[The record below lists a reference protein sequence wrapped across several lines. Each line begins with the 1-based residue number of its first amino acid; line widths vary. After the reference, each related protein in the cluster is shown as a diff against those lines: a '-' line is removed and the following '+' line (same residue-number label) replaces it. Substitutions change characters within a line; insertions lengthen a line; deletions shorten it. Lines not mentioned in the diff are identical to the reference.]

1 MQTQFAE
8 LMQQQKNE
16 NKDESSKNSEQQE
29 PSTTF
34 EKEEPSEVTEMKEK
48 KEDDDSE
55 NKHVISNKT
64 ITQTPKNINKFVLAK
79 QLREKLNDIQVDL
92 PANLDALILNAVS
105 TSKKDLNNEA
115 AFYKILLDNNLH
127 SLVKNKSKFNRYI
140 KPHFFHI

>member
-1 MQTQFAE
+1 M
-8 LMQQQKNE
+8 
-16 NKDESSKNSEQQE
+16 
-29 PSTTF
+29 
-34 EKEEPSEVTEMKEK
+34 
-48 KEDDDSE
+48 
-55 NKHVISNKT
+55 
-64 ITQTPKNINKFVLAK
+64 AK